1 MFPRP
6 PPSASALR
14 SPEAPRAN
22 GRGRRSAALRR
33 ALARVRAGLLIL
45 CLPLGMALPA
55 PATAQTEVSR
65 FASLRAERV
74 NVRSGPGT
82 RYPISW
88 VFVRRG
94 IPVEI
99 TAEFEFWRK
108 IRDHDGTEGWVH
120 QSLISGRRTALVA
133 GALRALRDDASAS
146 SSIVLYAEPGVQGDV
161 LSCRDSWCE
170 IRIAGQVGWM
180 RKDHL
185 WGVRADETIE

>member
-1 MFPRP
+1 M
-6 PPSASALR
+6 
-14 SPEAPRAN
+14 
-22 GRGRRSAALRR
+22 
-33 ALARVRAGLLIL
+33 ARVGAGLLIL
-45 CLPLGMALPA
+45 CLPMGMTPPT
-55 PATAQTEVSR
+55 PATAQTDVSR

-94 IPVEI
+94 LPVEI

-108 IRDHDGTEGWVH
+108 IRDRDGAEGWIH

-133 GALRALRDDASAS
+133 GGLRALRDDASAS

-180 RKDHL
+180 PKNHI

>member
-6 PPSASALR
+6 LPFASAFR
-14 SPEAPRAN
+14 FRETPRAS
-22 GRGRRSAALRR
+22 GRERASTALRR
-33 ALARVRAGLLIL
+33 ATARVRAGFPIL
-45 CLPLGMALPA
+45 CLLTGMVLPLLAA
-55 PATAQTEVSR
+55 AQADTPR

-74 NVRSGPGT
+74 NVRSGPGI

-94 IPVEI
+94 LPVEI

-108 IRDHDGTEGWVH
+108 IRDRDGAEGWIH

-161 LSCRDSWCE
+161 LSCRASWCE

-180 RKDHL
+180 PKDHL

>member
-6 PPSASALR
+6 PPSASSFR
-14 SPEAPRAN
+14 SPETPRAN
-22 GRGRRSAALRR
+22 GRESGCTALRR
-33 ALARVRAGLLIL
+33 AMAWIRAGLLIL
-45 CLPLGMALPA
+45 CLTMGMAPPTLVAAQADA
-55 PATAQTEVSR
+55 PR

-74 NVRSGPGT
+74 NVRSGPGM

-94 IPVEI
+94 LPVEI

-108 IRDHDGTEGWVH
+108 IRDWDGAEGWIH
-120 QSLISGRRTALVA
+120 QSLISSRRTALVA

-180 RKDHL
+180 PKNHL

>member
-6 PPSASALR
+6 PPSASSFR

-22 GRGRRSAALRR
+22 GRESGCAALRR
-33 ALARVRAGLLIL
+33 ARAWIRAGLLIL
-45 CLPLGMALPA
+45 CLTMGMAA
-55 PATAQTEVSR
+55 PTLVAAQADAPR

-74 NVRSGPGT
+74 NVRSGPGM

-94 IPVEI
+94 LPVEI
-99 TAEFEFWRK
+99 TAAFEFWRK
-108 IRDHDGTEGWVH
+108 IRDWDGAEGWIH
-120 QSLISGRRTALVA
+120 QSLISSRRTALVA

-180 RKDHL
+180 PKDHL

>member
-6 PPSASALR
+6 PPSASSFR

-22 GRGRRSAALRR
+22 GRESGYAALRR
-33 ALARVRAGLLIL
+33 ARAWIRAGLLIL
-45 CLPLGMALPA
+45 CLTVGMAPPA
-55 PATAQTEVSR
+55 LVAAQADAPR

-74 NVRSGPGT
+74 NVRSGPGM

-94 IPVEI
+94 LPVEI

-108 IRDHDGTEGWVH
+108 IRDWDGAEGWIH
-120 QSLISGRRTALVA
+120 QSLISSRRTALVA

-180 RKDHL
+180 PKDHL

>member
-1 MFPRP
+1 M
-6 PPSASALR
+6 
-14 SPEAPRAN
+14 
-22 GRGRRSAALRR
+22 
-33 ALARVRAGLLIL
+33 ARVRAGLLIL
-45 CLPLGMALPA
+45 CLPMGMALPA

-94 IPVEI
+94 LPVEI

-108 IRDHDGTEGWVH
+108 IRDRDGAEGWIH

-133 GALRALRDDASAS
+133 GALRPLRDDASAS

-180 RKDHL
+180 PKAHL